1 MFGLLS
7 RLIVIQIGEMNTKAI
22 SPIAG
27 GSKWNMILKASTEIK
42 NQQKLDSLKEDDIKR
57 NDNDEDDDDEEEDDE
72 DDEDDDDDDD
82 NDDDDENSK
91 DEGSDSGSG
100 DKHVEMEIFTQEEI
114 IQKMP
119 IIFLLYEFY
128 FVNQYWYYANIYH
141 TVLGYLSIIRI
152 ILLILG
158 NTTTTINKFYTIL
171 TILT

>member
-1 MFGLLS
+1 
-7 RLIVIQIGEMNTKAI
+7 MNTAI
-22 SPIAG
+22 SPTAA
-27 GSKWNMILKASTEIK
+27 GSKWKMILKPSTEIK
-42 NQQKLDSLKEDDIKR
+42 SQQKLDSLKEDNIKH
-57 NDNDEDDDDEEEDDE
+57 DDGDEDDDDDDEEEDD
-72 DDEDDDDDDD
+72 DDEDDDD
-82 NDDDDENSK
+82 NDDDEKSK
-91 DEGSDSGSG
+91 DEGSDSGSD

-158 NTTTTINKFYTIL
+158 NTTINKFY
-171 TILT
+171 

>member
-1 MFGLLS
+1 
-7 RLIVIQIGEMNTKAI
+7 MNTAI
-22 SPIAG
+22 SPTAAS
-27 GSKWNMILKASTEIK
+27 GSKWNMILKAST
-42 NQQKLDSLKEDDIKR
+42 QQKLDSLKEDDIK
-57 NDNDEDDDDEEEDDE
+57 NDDGGDDDDDDEEEDD
-72 DDEDDDDDDD
+72 DDEEE
-82 NDDDDENSK
+82 DDENSK
-91 DEGSDSGSG
+91 DEGSDSGSD

-158 NTTTTINKFYTIL
+158 NTTINKFYY
-171 TILT
+171 